1 MTVPLRES
9 SIISY
14 LEGCRTRLAKKA
26 TFEYAITEIKVLLD
40 HSGVGLKLAAVQRKL
55 VEVLARCMTLLKT
68 RYTSSAFWKA
78 GSDLLAKCQ
87 GILTSEVDQRLIKT
101 WQTDCANILD
111 EPASSA
117 QAADTDQHSHATSQ
131 SGYLFEGQLSQAH
144 EPPARPQGLEELL
157 HLLAAQQVATRTED
171 EGEEGEPDAQR
182 QADNQAYTQRLEE
195 ALMAS
200 LQDAEGGNVAAAAP
214 PASKHA
220 VKSLVREVLS
230 EERLQQ
236 LGGPATECAVCRE
249 DLQVGE
255 EVQIMPCNSNHVYH
269 PDCLA
274 PWLKGHNSCP
284 VCRFELPTD
293 DMAYEN
299 KKERDQ
305 REAEERKGAANA
317 VSHTDF
323 LYT

>member
-78 GSDLLAKCQ
+78 GSDLLAQCQVSLPHDMVHVLLLLSRLLLHLCHSLSIQQSHPLLSLQ

-111 EPASSA
+111 EPASST

-131 SGYLFEGQLSQAH
+131 SGYLFEGQLSQVGFH
-144 EPPARPQGLEELL
+144 MR
-157 HLLAAQQVATRTED
+157 
-171 EGEEGEPDAQR
+171 
-182 QADNQAYTQRLEE
+182 
-195 ALMAS
+195 S
-200 LQDAEGGNVAAAAP
+200 
-214 PASKHA
+214 
-220 VKSLVREVLS
+220 
-230 EERLQQ
+230 
-236 LGGPATECAVCRE
+236 GPCVT
-249 DLQVGE
+249 
-255 EVQIMPCNSNHVYH
+255 
-269 PDCLA
+269 
-274 PWLKGHNSCP
+274 
-284 VCRFELPTD
+284 
-293 DMAYEN
+293 
-299 KKERDQ
+299 
-305 REAEERKGAANA
+305 
-317 VSHTDF
+317 
-323 LYT
+323 